1 MRGNRRPNTI
11 RRYDEG
17 MLLQW
22 PMAPRTRVNATS
34 LTAIGYA
41 PTWSEKTT
49 TTNSTA
55 PSARQIPAIR
65 RGVSGR
71 TRLPPRMNSAKRF
84 GATAPRQT
92 RARTPAIAARW
103 RVVAVLAQRRSDEA
117 GARAAQW
124 HQPIRARAD

>member
-92 RARTPAIAARW
+92 RARTPAIAAPS
-103 RVVAVLAQRRSDEA
+103 LAYPQRLDKTTDFYAQGVSI
-117 GARAAQW
+117 GLAASF
-124 HQPIRARAD
+124 